1 MTVQIYVK
9 EVKKDTV
16 EVNMTDQTFSVK
28 FSTMY
33 VINLSYRLYYNII
46 NPVWVR
52 TKTNLTTI

>member
-33 VINLSYRLYYNII
+33 VINLSCRLYYNII
-46 NPVWVR
+46 NPV
-52 TKTNLTTI
+52 